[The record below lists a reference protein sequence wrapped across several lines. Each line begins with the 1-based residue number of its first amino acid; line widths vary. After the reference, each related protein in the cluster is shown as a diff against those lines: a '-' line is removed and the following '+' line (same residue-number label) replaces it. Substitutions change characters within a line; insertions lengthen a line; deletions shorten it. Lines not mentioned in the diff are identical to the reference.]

1 MQTQSLP
8 MRHALR
14 TRAVP
19 GKHVR
24 GPKTAHRIVITALLL
39 GAAAAGSVAAS
50 GHGATNGHVNVHH
63 ARSAVSTVR
72 NPWMY

>member
-8 MRHALR
+8 MRHALG

-24 GPKTAHRIVITALLL
+24 DPKTARRILVTAFLI
-39 GAAAAGSVAAS
+39 GAAAAGSVAAT
-50 GHGATNGHVNVHH
+50 GHGATNAHVNGHH
-63 ARSAVSTVR
+63 AQSAVTTVR

>member
-1 MQTQSLP
+1 MQTQTLT
-8 MRHALR
+8 MRHALQ

-24 GPKTAHRIVITALLL
+24 GPKTAHRILITALLL
-39 GAAAAGSVAAS
+39 GAAAVGSVAAS
-50 GHGATNGHVNVHH
+50 GHGATTGHVKVHH
-63 ARSAVSTVR
+63 AQSAVTTVR